1 MITVLG
7 APYRFIA
14 FFRKVSAACLTRVL
28 VLLECAENH
37 PQVLS
42 DPEPF
47 VYFADFADSSL
58 NLELRVFIR
67 DANNSLLVRNDTR
80 FKIFSALKKA
90 GIEIP
95 FPQRDI
101 HIRSGGIDEGSD

>member
-1 MITVLG
+1 M
-7 APYRFIA
+7 RQ
-14 FFRKVSAACLTRVL
+14 
-28 VLLECAENH
+28 VLLQCAQDH
-37 PQVLS
+37 PQILR

-58 NLELRVFIR
+58 NLELRAFIR
-67 DANNSLLVRNDTR
+67 DANESLLVRNDLR

-101 HIRSGGIDEGSD
+101 HIRSGSGPQLPPEEQH